1 MINKI
6 ITNQFKI
13 FKNIPIVVLNKEIV
27 YINNPAKSLL
37 HYTSQNKQKLYQEI
51 INAIKNKKF
60 HIEIKYKNKIT
71 SIALQCDTLL
81 INNEKLHFCILNNI
95 SEIFEYKD
103 DLEKK
108 LSLYEEM
115 FDNLPIGILIHEN
128 GLTKYINQYGM
139 KVLQSKSKK
148 EYLNFPILNFLIKD
162 KDKQRAIKRIQSTKN
177 YLPPELYEIKTFKG
191 NHKVVE
197 LYSYFFP
204 YIYKDKKNIVRLLV
218 FTDKTEDLEK
228 QKLEVESLIKEREN
242 TLLKK
247 QNQIKE
253 KLLDELK
260 TKQEQ
265 LFNTINNSDYL
276 FWITDVK
283 LNIVIFNQKF
293 YEYCK
298 KYYNVDIKIG
308 ENTLKLQDK
317 FNKTEIE
324 SKKIR
329 EEIIEKLKNTK
340 EEITYEIS
348 HFDKSEKKTKYFKM
362 TFKPIFGKNKTIKH
376 YYCYGHEITEKYE
389 FLNQIE
395 QQTIKLHEIIEHSP
409 IYLWSLNKNFEITL
423 FNENYAQLIQKL
435 YGEKPIIGKPLSKGK
450 YSAHQDLINTLNYHY
465 EKAFNGS
472 QENFKMNFDLEND
485 RKITLDVNL
494 FPIIVNNHIKEVSG
508 IATDITQEV
517 EKQNQLKT
525 LLHENEVLMKEIHH
539 RIKNNLQVISSM
551 INLQIQD
558 EENQHTRYVLRDT
571 QNRVYS
577 MAIIHQTLYQN
588 RNYSSINISGNIPTL
603 IQNILFSFNRSDID
617 VFTDIEE
624 VILDVNTAIPLFLII
639 NEAVTNIVKYA
650 FPLSFQGEKKSEIYL
665 KRKNTNI
672 EVIIK
677 DNGTGIQKNTLENI
691 FSSTGFS
698 IIKALSEQINAQLNI
713 TSAPNQGTE
722 LKLLVP
728 LI

>member
-13 FKNIPIVVLNKEIV
+13 FKNIPVVVLNKEIV

-37 HYTSQNKQKLYQEI
+37 HYTSQNKHKRYQEI

-60 HIEIKYKNKIT
+60 NIEIKYKNKIT
-71 SIALQCDTLL
+71 SVALQYDTLL

-95 SEIFEYKD
+95 SEISDYKD

-128 GLTKYINQYGM
+128 GFTKYINQYGM
-139 KVLQSKSKK
+139 KVVQSKSKK

-177 YLPPELYEIKTFKG
+177 YLPPEIYEIKTFKG
-191 NHKVVE
+191 NLKLVE

-204 YIYKDKKNIVRLLV
+204 YIDKDKKNIVRLLV

-228 QKLEVESLIKEREN
+228 QKLEVETLIKEREN

-276 FWITDVK
+276 FWITDNH
-283 LNIVIFNQKF
+283 LNFIIFNHAF
-293 YEYCK
+293 YQYCY
-298 KYYNVDIKIG
+298 KYYNIKIKAG
-308 ENTLKLQDK
+308 NNIDTINNAENKSQLLERRK
-317 FNKTEIE
+317 FLENIIQ
-324 SKKIR
+324 SKK
-329 EEIIEKLKNTK
+329 
-340 EEITYEIS
+340 EITYEIT
-348 HFDKSEKKTKYFKM
+348 HFDKDLNKNRIFKVTM
-362 TFKPIFGKNKTIKH
+362 KPVLDKNKTIKQ

-389 FLNQIE
+389 FLNQKE
-395 QQTIKLHEIIEHSP
+395 QQTIKLREIIEHSP

-423 FNENYAQLIQKL
+423 FNQNYAQLIQQL
-435 YGEKPIIGKPLSKGK
+435 YGEKPIIGKPLSKGR
-450 YSAHQDLINTLNYHY
+450 YSSHQDLINTLNYHY

-472 QENFKMNFDLEND
+472 QENFKIHFDLEKD
-485 RKITLDVNL
+485 KKITLDINL
-494 FPIIVNNHIKEVSG
+494 FPIIVNNQIKEVSG
-508 IATDITQEV
+508 IATDISQEV
-517 EKQNQLKT
+517 EKQNQLEI

-558 EENQHTRYVLRDT
+558 EENQHTRDVLRDT

-617 VFTDIEE
+617 VFTDIDEI
-624 VILDVNTAIPLFLII
+624 ILDVNTAIPLFLII
-639 NEAVTNIVKYA
+639 NEAFTNIVKYA
-650 FPLSFQGEKKSEIYL
+650 FPSSFQGEKKSEIYL

-677 DNGTGIQKNTLENI
+677 DNGTGIQKNILENI

-698 IIKALSEQINAQLNI
+698 IIKALSDQINAQLNI
-713 TSAPNQGTE
+713 TSEPNQGTE
-722 LKLLVP
+722 LKLRLP